1 MQLEAVARPQDMGLQ
16 REIRLII
23 GHDRAVRRAPVLLT
37 SEMAIDLR

>member
-1 MQLEAVARPQDMGLQ
+1 MQLEAVARPQDMVWR

-23 GHDRAVRRAPVLLT
+23 GHGRAVRRAPVLLT